1 MININ
6 KISNA
11 FLNFAENQN
20 NNEQIVKD
28 LLTFNKLFNK
38 NSSIKSLILSKRI
51 SVEDKN
57 QILSS
62 SIGSIIN
69 KSVIEFILFLS
80 KDKSIKQLS
89 KIVKNV
95 EMNYKNR
102 QGIIDVDVI
111 SPINFDPKLLNEIS
125 TFIKNKHSKNAIINE
140 VIDKKLIAGLK
151 LRIGNTILDGTV
163 SNKLK
168 KLKNNLINNSN

>member
-20 NNEQIVKD
+20 DNEQIVKD
-28 LLTFNKLFNK
+28 LLTFNKLFKK

-80 KDKSIKQLS
+80 
-89 KIVKNV
+89 
-95 EMNYKNR
+95 
-102 QGIIDVDVI
+102 
-111 SPINFDPKLLNEIS
+111 
-125 TFIKNKHSKNAIINE
+125 
-140 VIDKKLIAGLK
+140 
-151 LRIGNTILDGTV
+151 TI
-163 SNKLK
+163 
-168 KLKNNLINNSN
+168 

>member
-11 FLNFAENQN
+11 FLNFAEKQN

-95 EMNYKNR
+95 EMNYKTR
-102 QGIIDVDVI
+102 QGIIDVDI
-111 SPINFDPKLLNEIS
+111 MSSFNLDPKLLNEIN
-125 TFIKNKHSKNAIINE
+125 TFIKNKHSKKTIINE

>member
-28 LLTFNKLFNK
+28 LLTFNKLFKK

-89 KIVKNV
+89 KIVKNI

-111 SPINFDPKLLNEIS
+111 SPINFDPKLLDEIS

>member
-20 NNEQIVKD
+20 DNEQIVKD
-28 LLTFNKLFNK
+28 LLTFNKLFKK

-69 KSVIEFILFLS
+69 KSVLLF
-80 KDKSIKQLS
+80 KPFK
-89 KIVKNV
+89 
-95 EMNYKNR
+95 
-102 QGIIDVDVI
+102 
-111 SPINFDPKLLNEIS
+111 
-125 TFIKNKHSKNAIINE
+125 
-140 VIDKKLIAGLK
+140 
-151 LRIGNTILDGTV
+151 
-163 SNKLK
+163 
-168 KLKNNLINNSN
+168 

>member
-20 NNEQIVKD
+20 DNEQIVKD
-28 LLTFNKLFNK
+28 LLTFNKLFKK

-111 SPINFDPKLLNEIS
+111 SPINFDPKLLDEIS

-140 VIDKKLIAGLK
+140 KIDKKLIAGLK

>member
-11 FLNFAENQN
+11 FLNFADKQN

-102 QGIIDVDVI
+102 QGMIDVDVI
-111 SPINFDPKLLNEIS
+111 SPINFDPKLLDEIS

>member
-28 LLTFNKLFNK
+28 LLTFNKLFKK